1 MSAHESDDGLSVTY
15 LTRPYIM
22 ASAVIRGT
30 SFSQAEVSFFEDYDK
45 QCSNVDFFSV
55 LLLQFC
61 LEYRGSAHGSYY
73 PEGLGVLF
81 HREKR
86 GGGGGWR
93 PSTHYAQG
101 SFFPE
106 APRLLRSRGEG
117 LVSFRDLS

>member
-1 MSAHESDDGLSVTY
+1 MCLYVCSQVSAHESDDGLSVTY

-86 GGGGGWR
+86 GGDGDHLR
-93 PSTHYAQG
+93 IM
-101 SFFPE
+101 
-106 APRLLRSRGEG
+106 PRAHFSPKPPVFSVAEG
-117 LVSFRDLS
+117 KA

>member
-86 GGGGGWR
+86 GGME
-93 PSTHYAQG
+93 TIYALCPG
-101 SFFPE
+101 LIFP
-106 APRLLRSRGEG
+106 RSPPVFSVAEG
-117 LVSFRDLS
+117 KA

>member
-1 MSAHESDDGLSVTY
+1 MCLYVCSQVSAHESDDGLSVTY

-45 QCSNVDFFSV
+45 QCSNVDCFSV

-86 GGGGGWR
+86 GGGME
-93 PSTHYAQG
+93 TIYALCPG
-101 SFFPE
+101 LIFP
-106 APRLLRSRGEG
+106 RSPPVFSVAEG
-117 LVSFRDLS
+117 KA